1 MAFCLQLLS
10 SLSTIII
17 VIKHKHIGIIM
28 SFCDRKKTIDK
39 FVIKMSKK
47 SHFSQS
53 KFLSLLENLK
63 WISLLWLWEH
73 DVTCPAWSCAS
84 GSMNVELIHKCHNWY
99 TLRTGLSQYSK
110 TSDRTEETHIDQPSS
125 AKPSSAQRAH
135 TSPPPPVDVPGE
147 SVHLLHA
154 LETNPSLPSAFGC
167 LFGWLYTKRHI
178 IQIPSRLSVQPFRH
192 QKRTF

>member
-125 AKPSSAQRAH
+125 AKPSSAH
-135 TSPPPPVDVPGE
+135 
-147 SVHLLHA
+147 
-154 LETNPSLPSAFGC
+154 
-167 LFGWLYTKRHI
+167 
-178 IQIPSRLSVQPFRH
+178 IPSTFLCGCSGWECTLVTRPWNKSLSSFCVWLLIWMVIY
-192 QKRTF
+192 